1 MEEEEEEE
9 VEEQTTENEKKCLF
23 SFAKINKYFIIP
35 FLCPIIGF
43 LANIFIEL
51 MQKNTEFKVDL
62 YFPVTMFACLTYFGG
77 GLLYFVSYIRTKTE
91 ETRNNAI
98 AYKERE
104 RASSA
109 IIYIY
114 NENEPKKNIW
124 KIFGFLL
131 IMSIVIP
138 LFSISYL
145 YIVYNKYQAFEERIL
160 TIICIPLFSKYI
172 LKNSIFSHQ
181 ILSLIISLIGMI
193 FIFIPTIRIFAK
205 EFIVINIIR
214 FIVEI
219 YVSLQLVLVKH
230 LTHNYYVSPYYCLLF
245 LGTFSLILTIIGFL
259 VYASIVKDLS
269 IITDAFDLSAIKNGL
284 LCFIYFFFALIFGI
298 LLQIFRVLVIF
309 YFSPTLLMVTD
320 IINPMLLWIYTCLGG
335 GDDNT
340 NDITDNIL
348 YGIGYFIVLFG
359 SLIYN
364 EIIIC
369 NFFGFNKN
377 TKKGLDERLREES
390 VALKKT
396 ENDIK
401 TGNVGTD
408 TESSESSEQ

>member
-1 MEEEEEEE
+1 MEEEEE

-43 LANIFIEL
+43 LANIFIQL
-51 MQKNTEFKVDL
+51 MQDNAGLKVDL

-98 AYKERE
+98 TYKERE
-104 RASSA
+104 RPSS

-114 NENEPKKNIW
+114 NEGAPKKNIW

-145 YIVYNKYQAFEERIL
+145 YIVYNELYYFEERML
-160 TIICIPLFSKYI
+160 TIIFIPIFSKYI
-172 LKNSIFSHQ
+172 LNNNIFSHQ
-181 ILSLIISLIGMI
+181 KLSLIMSLIGMVI
-193 FIFIPTIRIFAK
+193 IFIPIFFIIRQK
-205 EFIVINIIR
+205 DIVINIIR

-219 YVSLQLVLVKH
+219 YISLQLVLVKH

-245 LGTFSLILTIIGFL
+245 LGTFSLILTVIGFL
-259 VYASIVKDLS
+259 IYSLIVKDLS
-269 IITDAFDLSAIKNGL
+269 IITDAFDLSNIKNGL
-284 LCFIYFFFALIFGI
+284 LCFIYFFLSFIFGI
-298 LLQIFRVLVIF
+298 LLQISRVLVIF

-320 IINPMLLWIYTCLGG
+320 IINPMFLWIYTCICGG
-335 GDDNT
+335 EDNK

-348 YGIGYFIVLFG
+348 YGIGYLIVLFG

-401 TGNVGTD
+401 TGNEGTD